1 MYMTVRHYARTSG
14 PQEAA
19 ERLQTGLVPLLA
31 RVPGFIAYYSAALE
45 PGGALSATLF
55 ERRDEALEANELTRD
70 WVVTHLRHLAPHP
83 PEVTGG
89 EVLCAVAG
97 EPGVEA
103 HLTVHVFDAG
113 MLPHV
118 GVPPDM
124 PQTIAASCTGLA
136 GFRRFY
142 ALRSEGHSNRRLVVT
157 LHEDEAAAAAARRA
171 VASLLETRPDL
182 APNPPVVIAGRVV
195 ATRRG

>member
-1 MYMTVRHYARTSG
+1 MYLTVRHYARTTG
-14 PQEAA
+14 PAEAA
-19 ERLQTGLVPLLA
+19 ERLQAGLVPLLA

-70 WVVTHLRHLAPHP
+70 WVVTHLRHLAPNP

-89 EVLCAVAG
+89 EVLHAVAG
-97 EPGVEA
+97 APGPEE
-103 HLTVHVFDAG
+103 HLTVHIFDAG
-113 MLPHV
+113 LLPHV

-124 PQTIAASCTGLA
+124 PQVIAGCCTGLP

-142 ALRSEGHSNRRLVVT
+142 AMRSEGHSNRRLVVT
-157 LHEDEAAAAAARRA
+157 LHEDAAAAEAARDA
-171 VASLLETRPDL
+171 VRGLLATRPEL
-182 APNPPVVIAGRVV
+182 APNPPAVIGGRVV
-195 ATRRG
+195 ARLRE